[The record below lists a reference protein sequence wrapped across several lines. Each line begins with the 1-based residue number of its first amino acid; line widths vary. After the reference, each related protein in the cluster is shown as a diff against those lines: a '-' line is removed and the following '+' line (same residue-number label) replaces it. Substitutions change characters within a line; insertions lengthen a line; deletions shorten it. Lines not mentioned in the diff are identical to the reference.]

1 MAFHRVE
8 PDSHLFRPYSFV
20 AEKWTFS
27 GNLIQISP
35 NEDNQMQAKK
45 VQENIEF
52 EDVLKV
58 IHTLSR

>member
-1 MAFHRVE
+1 MI
-8 PDSHLFRPYSFV
+8 LFFIIA
-20 AEKWTFS
+20 AEKWTVA
-27 GNLIQISP
+27 GDLIEINL

>member
-1 MAFHRVE
+1 
-8 PDSHLFRPYSFV
+8 LFT
-20 AEKWTFS
+20 AEKWTVAD
-27 GNLIQISP
+27 NLIQISP

>member
-1 MAFHRVE
+1 MFAA
-8 PDSHLFRPYSFV
+8 
-20 AEKWTFS
+20 AENWTVS
-27 GNLIQISP
+27 ANLIQVNP